1 MARLGLKQRSSP
13 RLGLKTA
20 AHEFTRM
27 GLKMSDIALAAA
39 PVAAL
44 TGFEPAAA
52 TLEAGGLAG
61 KAVFGLAN
69 KIF

>member
-1 MARLGLKQRSSP
+1 MARVGLKQRNAN

-20 AHEFTRM
+20 LHDFTRF
-27 GLKMSDIALAAA
+27 GLKSSDMALAAA

-61 KAVFGLAN
+61 KAVFGLAS

>member
-1 MARLGLKQRSSP
+1 MARIGLKQRSAN
-13 RLGLKTA
+13 RFGIKTA
-20 AHEFTRM
+20 LHDFSRM
-27 GLKMSDIALAAA
+27 GLKSSDLALSAA

-44 TGFEPAAA
+44 TGFEPAAL

-61 KAVFGLAN
+61 KAVFGLAS

>member
-1 MARLGLKQRSSP
+1 MSRLGLKSRSSP
-13 RLGLKTA
+13 RLGLKSA
-20 AHEFTRM
+20 AHNFTRF
-27 GLKMSDIALAAA
+27 GLKSSDLALTAA

-44 TGFEPAAA
+44 TGNEPLAA

-61 KAVFGLAN
+61 KAVFSLAN